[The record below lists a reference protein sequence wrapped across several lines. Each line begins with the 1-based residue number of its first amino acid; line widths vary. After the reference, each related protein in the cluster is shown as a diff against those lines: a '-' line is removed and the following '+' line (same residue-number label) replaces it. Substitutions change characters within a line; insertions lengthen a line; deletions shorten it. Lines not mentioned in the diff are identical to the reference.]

1 MTDILADFYKV
12 KAYSL
17 SESDR
22 VNVLLM
28 ALNETNQ
35 KALAYEIENAN

>member
-1 MTDILADFYKV
+1 MKDIFTEFYKV

-22 VNVLLM
+22 VNVLVM
-28 ALNETNQ
+28 AIKETNQ